1 MVCPV
6 AKEVSGMTLKGTTD
20 YTEEDF
26 IGYAAT
32 SKKRTSTNKN
42 SRHSSQ
48 YLIKNATKHLIMTT
62 NT

>member
-6 AKEVSGMTLKGTTD
+6 AKEVSGMTLKSTTD
-20 YTEEDF
+20 YTKEDF

-42 SRHSSQ
+42 S
-48 YLIKNATKHLIMTT
+48 
-62 NT
+62 